1 MAEKLGKYEIISELG
16 RGGMGVVY
24 MGRDPETSEDV
35 AIKVLP
41 AQMAMDPVFRQRF
54 IREVR
59 TLQRLEHPNIVRI
72 YDSGHHE
79 GSLWYAMEFIEGT
92 DLEREIKEQKR
103 LSPLRAASIL
113 LEATKALAYSHTQ
126 RVIHRDIKPA
136 NIMLASNGAV
146 KLADFGIARVTDA
159 TRMTATAGVLGT
171 VEYMSPEQA
180 GGVVVDERTDV
191 YSLGVVFYVAVT
203 GRLPISGKNP
213 SEMLMR
219 IRTQQVDPPSNWVPD
234 LPRNVNELI
243 MKMLEK
249 DRTQRIMSAQALQR
263 ELERI
268 QKQLT
273 APTSAEDLAS
283 SLPAPKEEA
292 PGLALRQFL
301 PILAVVFAA
310 GLGVGFLLFRG
321 EAKPGRVDGVI
332 QAVRSHAGRHEYE
345 EAKARV
351 EALLARADLTP
362 EHRKAAEE
370 LHKNVK
376 RASIRNVVASRVYV
390 AMDRARRADLIQ
402 VEDALRRILIEA
414 LPDTERGRWAVKRA
428 GHLQAPRKPK
438 RRLFRRKPA
447 SKKPAAKPEAKAK
460 PPADKAK

>member
-1 MAEKLGKYEIISELG
+1 MADMLGKYEIVSELG

-24 MGRDPETSEDV
+24 KGRDPETSEDV

-79 GSLWYAMEFIEGT
+79 GSLWYAMEFVEGT
-92 DLEREIKEQKR
+92 DLERELKEHKR
-103 LSPLRAASIL
+103 LNPLRAVSIL

-136 NIMLASNGAV
+136 NIMLATNGAV

-180 GGVVVDERTDV
+180 SGVVVDERTDV
-191 YSLGVVFYVAVT
+191 YSLGVVFYISVT
-203 GRLPISGKNP
+203 GRLPITGKNP

-219 IRTQQVDPPSNWVPD
+219 IRTQQVDPPSNWIPD

-243 MKMLEK
+243 VQMLEK
-249 DRTQRIMSAQALQR
+249 DRAKRIMSAQALQR

-273 APTSAEDLAS
+273 DPTSAEDLAS
-283 SLPAPKEEA
+283 SLPAPKEVEA
-292 PGLALRQFL
+292 IPLGRML
-301 PILAVVFAA
+301 PLVAMVFAA
-310 GLGVGFLLFRG
+310 GLGVGYLLFRG
-321 EAKPGRVDGVI
+321 ETKLASYEAVMGTAK
-332 QAVRSHAGRHEYE
+332 SHAGRREF
-345 EAKARV
+345 ATAR
-351 EALLARADLTP
+351 ERLSALLARTDLTP
-362 EHRKAAEE
+362 EQRGAADALHRESRRGE
-370 LHKNVK
+370 L
-376 RASIRNVVASRVYV
+376 RNVVASRVWV
-390 AMDRARRADLIQ
+390 AMDRAGRAGLVL
-402 VEDALRRILIEA
+402 VEDALRRILAEQ
-414 LPDTERGRWAVKRA
+414 LPDTNRGGQAAKR
-428 GHLQAPRKPK
+428 LNRRPTRRILR
-438 RRLFRRKPA
+438 RRLSPRPPEKQ
-447 SKKPAAKPEAKAK
+447 PAAKPKADTK
-460 PPADKAK
+460 GK